1 MLFPH
6 VTAAADLVAEPVLIE
21 PKRTFATES
30 EHSFAR
36 TPDPARRSLTSL
48 SLSHRAAD
56 ACFEYGSEGIDLW
69 T

>member
-6 VTAAADLVAEPVLIE
+6 VTAAGDLVAEPVLIE

-36 TPDPARRSLTSL
+36 TPDRRGE
-48 SLSHRAAD
+48 A
-56 ACFEYGSEGIDLW
+56 
-69 T
+69 